1 MSTLVDEPI
10 KRSGIYLVG
19 NKSLAQYSPK
29 PIPRAS
35 WKLRPRQIAREM
47 SRPVSTIQNSLGKL
61 QASNRVAN
69 PNHGKYV
76 VYEPADE
83 TRQSLC

>member
-1 MSTLVDEPI
+1 MIRSRKNEPGFI
-10 KRSGIYLVG
+10 SSVTSR
-19 NKSLAQYSPK
+19 LAQYSPK
-29 PIPRAS
+29 PIPRGS

-47 SRPVSTIQNSLGKL
+47 SRPVSTIQNALGKL

-76 VYEPADE
+76 VYELADE